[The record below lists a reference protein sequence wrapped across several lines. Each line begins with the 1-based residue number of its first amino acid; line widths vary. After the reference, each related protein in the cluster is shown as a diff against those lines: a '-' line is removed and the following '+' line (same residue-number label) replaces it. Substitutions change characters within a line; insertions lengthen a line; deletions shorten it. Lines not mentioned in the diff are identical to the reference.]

1 MGLGKKYSQLERDKT
16 IGEISEHELPPSP
29 TSGQDAP
36 PIPKEAEKESTDER
50 IPTVF
55 QEVLWNEYC
64 VLFPDGTHAAFND
77 EVRYTNL
84 KGYLRKR
91 RVVEQGRAE
100 FALQYGEEPRGWH
113 RHFLYL
119 NMRIFAWFYVDPDE
133 DKGSTWSKWKAEL
146 LQRGKDVG
154 SIKLDQQVR
163 PDRLAL
169 PLSTPS
175 TCLSSAPA
183 AARPLSARAASDP
196 LVQVCKVYVNRLK
209 PSEFAVSYD
218 NQLLMLQAASR
229 EDAHEWV
236 VAIASCLYFLS
247 PQFEELIGD
256 CVRFFN
262 AVPKSYDDNK
272 LSIIEALDLLR
283 AMGRDATLEQVEK
296 CAAITM
302 PPGRFDAREFAF
314 LVRYVCSDVDPAG
327 ELLRAFKTFDPAN
340 LGYVSADNL
349 INGLVQCGVPPEEV
363 ESIMRATGA
372 TPEGLI
378 DYGVVVHSLYPNSI
392 IFEERKDDDVASA
405 TGSQGGGSNSSKATP
420 KVATLSSRRDSADAS
435 APPPVDDADMSAT
448 EKLVRE
454 RQSKAAKD
462 KSRRASREREE
473 LLRDEERAALEEHLA
488 ANPGLERQ
496 ASSTDSLTHGAG
508 PVGVAACARCAAAT
522 PTVPTLGLS
531 GGSGADVDAA
541 GSPQGQGGV
550 MRTASGEFA
559 ATPRSAAI
567 NADINANMGQ
577 GAPTPRTYAGR
588 LDRARSGRGES
599 LVDVTDTPG
608 KRPLN
613 PGPDEAAAAVGGGQL
628 HRL

>member
-1 MGLGKKYSQLERDKT
+1 MGLGKKYSQLEREKT
-16 IGEISEHELPPSP
+16 LGEMSTMLNSP
-29 TSGQDAP
+29 TSPHGEEPA
-36 PIPKEAEKESTDER
+36 PKEDDKESTDKR

-91 RVVEQGRAE
+91 RVVKEGRAE

-113 RHFLYL
+113 RHYCYL
-119 NMRIFAWFYVDPDE
+119 NMRIFAWFYGDMDE
-133 DKGSTWSKWKAEL
+133 MKAGSWSKFKAEV

-154 SIKLDQQVR
+154 SVHFDEQVCSD
-163 PDRLAL
+163 P
-169 PLSTPS
+169 PPS
-175 TCLSSAPA
+175 TSAPQAFHSYTPA
-183 AARPLSARAASDP
+183 AARPLSTRAPDP
-196 LVQVCKVYVNRLK
+196 TQTCKVYVNRLK
-209 PSEFAVSYD
+209 PCEFAVSFN
-218 NQLLMLQAASR
+218 NQLVMLQAGTK

-236 VAIASCLYFLS
+236 VAIASCMYFLS

-340 LGYVSADNL
+340 LGYISADNL
-349 INGLVQCGVPPEEV
+349 INGLIQCGVTPEEI

-378 DYGVVVHSLYPNSI
+378 DYGVVVHSLFPNSI
-392 IFEERKDDDVASA
+392 IFEDRKDDDAASA
-405 TGSQGGGSNSSKATP
+405 TGSNSSKATP
-420 KVATLSSRRDSADAS
+420 KVATLSSRRDSGDA
-435 APPPVDDADMSAT
+435 AAAEDDPALSEA
-448 EKLVRE
+448 EKLVRK
-454 RQSKAAKD
+454 RQSSLAKEKAL
-462 KSRRASREREE
+462 RVSREREE
-473 LLRDEERAALEEHLA
+473 QLRDEERQALEAHQA
-488 ANPGLERQ
+488 AVGLERQ
-496 ASSTDSLTHGAG
+496 ASSADSLTHGAG
-508 PVGVAACARCAAAT
+508 PAGVAACARCAAAT
-522 PTVPTLGLS
+522 TTVPTLGIS
-531 GGSGADVDAA
+531 GSAADI
-541 GSPQGQGGV
+541 GTPQGGK

-567 NADINANMGQ
+567 NADINANTGQ
-577 GAPTPRTYAGR
+577 APTPRTYAGR
-588 LDRARSGRGES
+588 LDRARSGRADSTGD
-599 LVDVTDTPG
+599 LTDTPG
-608 KRPLN
+608 KRPVN
-613 PGPDEAAAAVGGGQL
+613 PGPDEAVPAGGGGQL